1 MCNNIFS
8 ACLSI
13 LFLLLLTL
21 SGRAEDSSSKSD
33 PPQEVHTLQI
43 QGMELK
49 GEEID
54 YKIQQGGEHEISLRG
69 QAKIQIDEIV
79 VTADVIHAT
88 YSKKENAVIDLKGQ
102 VKIVS
107 PADSLRANCLEA
119 KFDLTERSLTLKGN
133 AEDSARLSRYHGS
146 KVTELVATEIQF
158 QFSYQD
164 AVLIKTSGPVEIS
177 ERKQTK
183 ADDFLVLPVVRI

>member
-54 YKIQQGGEHEISLRG
+54 YKIQQGGQHEISLRG

-79 VTADVIHAT
+79 VTADVIHCLLYT
-88 YSKKENAVIDLKGQ
+88 
-102 VKIVS
+102 S
-107 PADSLRANCLEA
+107 PSPRDR
-119 KFDLTERSLTLKGN
+119 TRSRMPS
-133 AEDSARLSRYHGS
+133 SA
-146 KVTELVATEIQF
+146 
-158 QFSYQD
+158 
-164 AVLIKTSGPVEIS
+164 
-177 ERKQTK
+177 
-183 ADDFLVLPVVRI
+183 